1 MKNEMI
7 LRYCGCRLWRG
18 VCCRLVNSSNS
29 HIFLF
34 YYTLTPLFETL
45 LAMAHAI
52 LFEDIFELKQLN
64 PDGKKFERGKDG
76 KLSP

>member
-1 MKNEMI
+1 VDENHCFGKTAV
-7 LRYCGCRLWRG
+7 LREQYWISLTAWGKQWFHRTAT
-18 VCCRLVNSSNS
+18 
-29 HIFLF
+29 
-34 YYTLTPLFETL
+34 YTLTPLFETL